1 MALYLVKSCV
11 KFWPKTTAPS
21 TAAPIRLRRFQI
33 RFPIIRSD
41 NITSFSPNRT
51 SSFHYTTSVDKI
63 SPISSSNNDGGRE
76 FVAMS
81 DEKLMSQCE
90 MDTYKS
96 SGPGGQHRNKRET
109 AVRLKHLPTGIIAQ
123 ASEDR
128 SQHKNRASAL
138 ARLRS
143 LLALKVRNTIEL
155 ETYTPPPELLQILPA
170 KSTIRGSECGPQIGP
185 NNSKFSLGMQALLDL
200 IFAVEGSVSDAAK
213 HLGLSTGA
221 LSRLILS
228 DDSLRQAV
236 NEFRTSKLSLQG
248 SELVAITLLACHE
261 EASKISTHK
270 LELLLTT

>member
-1 MALYLVKSCV
+1 MAVHLLKSCV
-11 KFWPKTTAPS
+11 KFWPAISPS
-21 TAAPIRLRRFQI
+21 PATAAAPVRLRSFQI
-33 RFPIIRSD
+33 RFEFLKSNN
-41 NITSFSPNRT
+41 NITSFSSDRR
-51 SSFHYTTSVDKI
+51 SSFFHYSTGVDRI
-63 SPISSSNNDGGRE
+63 SPISSSSNSDGGRE
-76 FVAMS
+76 FLTIS

-109 AVRLKHLPTGIIAQ
+109 AVRIKHLPTGIIAQ

-138 ARLRS
+138 ARLRI
-143 LLALKVRNTIEL
+143 RNTIDL

-185 NNSKFSLGMQALLDL
+185 NNPKFSLGMQALLDL
-200 IFAVEGSVSDAAK
+200 VFAVEGSVADAARK
-213 HLGLSTGA
+213 LGLSTGA

-236 NEFRTSKLSLQG
+236 NEFR
-248 SELVAITLLACHE
+248 
-261 EASKISTHK
+261 ASK
-270 LELLLTT
+270 